1 MSSDKHE
8 GRFLTPVSRTSA
20 VGRYAPSPT
29 GDLHLGNLSTAC
41 AAWEDCRARNGVFI
55 MRIEDIDGPRNVAGS
70 EERILDDLCWLG
82 IDWDEG
88 PDVGGPAGPY
98 RQSERNDIYLAAL
111 RALIEEDLVY
121 PCTCSRRDLQGDA
134 AAPHGP
140 EGPIYPGTC
149 SESTMKLDGPLPTE
163 AALRFRVDRDPLVR
177 IEDEMMGTHEFDLR
191 ALCGDFVIR
200 RRDGLWAYQFA
211 CAVDDALMGV
221 TRVVR
226 GADLLTSAPRQVALM
241 RALGWTPPQYSHVPL
256 VLDEEGHRMSKRDGS
271 QTIAQ
276 WREAGVTPQQAR
288 QRLKACRSGQ
298 R

>member
-1 MSSDKHE
+1 MTRPE
-8 GRFLTPVSRTSA
+8 GGHLLTPIVRTEE

-29 GDLHLGNLSTAC
+29 GNLHLGNLSTAC
-41 AAWEDCRARNGVFI
+41 VAWEDCCARDGIFI
-55 MRIEDIDGPRNVAGS
+55 LRVEDIDGPRNVAGS
-70 EERILDDLCWLG
+70 EQRILDDLRWLG
-82 IDWDEG
+82 IDWHEG
-88 PDVGGPAGPY
+88 PDVGGPARPY
-98 RQSERNDIYLAAL
+98 RQSERDDFYLAAL
-111 RALIEEDLVY
+111 HALIAADLVY

-140 EGPIYPGTC
+140 EGPVYPGTC
-149 SESTMKLDGPLPTE
+149 SGSRMEQNAPMPTG
-163 AALRFRVDRDPLVR
+163 AALRFRVDGNPIVQV
-177 IEDEMMGTHEFDLR
+177 EDEALGLHEFDLR
-191 ALCGDFVIR
+191 TLCGDFVIR

-241 RALGWTPPQYSHVPL
+241 RALGWEPPRYRHVPL
-256 VLDEEGHRMSKRDGS
+256 LLDEQGNRMSKRDGS

-276 WREAGVTPQQAR
+276 WREEGLTPAQAR
-288 QRLKACRSGQ
+288 QRLDAMLSGQ

>member
-1 MSSDKHE
+1 MTRTE
-8 GRFLTPVSRTSA
+8 GGQSLAPVVRTGE

-41 AAWEDCRARNGVFI
+41 AAWEDCRGRSGVFI
-55 MRIEDIDGPRNVAGS
+55 LRIEDIDGPRNVAGS
-70 EERILDDLCWLG
+70 EARILDDLRWLG

-88 PDVGGPAGPY
+88 PDLGGPAWPY
-98 RQSERNDIYLAAL
+98 RQSERDGVYLAAL
-111 RALIEEDLVY
+111 QALIAASLVY

-149 SESTMKLDGPLPTE
+149 SGSRMEPDASMPTG
-163 AALRFRVDRDPLVR
+163 AALRFRVDCDPIMT
-177 IEDEMMGTHEFDLR
+177 IEDEAMGPHEFDLR
-191 ALCGDFVIR
+191 TLCGDFVIR

-241 RALGWTPPQYSHVPL
+241 RALGWKPPRYCHVPL
-256 VLDEEGHRMSKRDGS
+256 LLDEQGNRMSKRDGS
-271 QTIAQ
+271 QTITR
-276 WREAGVTPQQAR
+276 WRDEGVTPQQAR
-288 QRLKACRSGQ
+288 QRLEALRPDQ